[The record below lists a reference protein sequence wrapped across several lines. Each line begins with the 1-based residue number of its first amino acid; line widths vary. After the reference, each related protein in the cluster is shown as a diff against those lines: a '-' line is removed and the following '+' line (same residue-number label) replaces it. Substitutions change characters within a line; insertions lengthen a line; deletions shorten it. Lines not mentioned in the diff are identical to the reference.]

1 MAKVYEF
8 LANGF
13 EEIEALAPV
22 DILRRGGVEI
32 KTVSITGSK
41 EVETSHGISMKADL
55 LFEECGDFSDADM
68 LMLPGGLPGSTSL
81 NEHEGLRKLLVR
93 HAETGKRIGAICAA
107 PMVLGSVGLLKGK
120 KATCYPGFEKFLD
133 GAEYT
138 AELVT
143 EDGNI
148 ITGEGPAATLPYAY
162 TILAYFRGDEA
173 AESIMQ
179 GMMYKHLMASKE
191 GK

>member
-8 LANGF
+8 LADGF
-13 EEIEALAPV
+13 EEIEALAVV

-32 KTVSITGSK
+32 KTVSITGNL
-41 EVETSHGISMKADL
+41 EVETSHGVRLKADM
-55 LFEECGDFSDADM
+55 LFEDGGDFRDADM
-68 LMLPGGLPGSTSL
+68 LLLPGGLPGSTTL
-81 NEHEGLRKLLVR
+81 NAHEGLRALLVR
-93 HAETGKRIGAICAA
+93 HADSGRRVGAICAA
-107 PMVLGSVGLLKGK
+107 PMVLGSIGLLKGK

-138 AELVT
+138 ADLVT

-148 ITGEGPAATLPYAY
+148 TTGEGPAATLPYAY
-162 TILAYFRGDEA
+162 KILSYFRGVEA

-179 GMMYKHLMASKE
+179 GMMYKHLMEK
-191 GK
+191 